1 MKLFHIL
8 QLLLIFY
15 SANKWNLDVEPS
27 SRIWRKW
34 RWRVKNQ
41 FSWFML
47 KTETIFSQGIAP
59 SNHFFRQQCL
69 QKSFPIS
76 GPKSYISLEIGSPSY
91 FFFFK
96 LLIKDNSI
104 AKTFIKQPLS
114 KLLFVKNSFASYIFI
129 SHHID

>member
-1 MKLFHIL
+1 
-8 QLLLIFY
+8 
-15 SANKWNLDVEPS
+15 
-27 SRIWRKW
+27 
-34 RWRVKNQ
+34 
-41 FSWFML
+41 ML

-114 KLLFVKNSFASYIFI
+114 KLFRHIFYRNLFHQFMFLCVISCPSSQHSFFFTLCSTLFLFEKCVKNVNQSI
-129 SHHID
+129 SL